1 VARASCSNR
10 RSRSASS
17 EKTDSY
23 RNIAMKP
30 RVPRTIYLS
39 HAPAPSRETISYGPS
54 LVPDVRPMRCASLQS
69 AQHVG
74 EDATIV
80 GVLSATLTLA
90 DYGRVARD
98 PGIIQKRRC
107 KRLRTCSG
115 LPVLVRWQP
124 HPTQQVS
131 VAGVGADVPETRVS
145 AEEDQPTSALLISH
159 FEELKRLRFLAH
171 NATGLS

>member
-1 VARASCSNR
+1 MMIEVFISHDGPLDRRHRSEEAVRVCGASFRSSR
-10 RSRSASS
+10 RKMVNHLKQTLLLRG
-17 EKTDSY
+17 
-23 RNIAMKP
+23 KP
-30 RVPRTIYLS
+30 PLGSPTIIRLLS
-39 HAPAPSRETISYGPS
+39 
-54 LVPDVRPMRCASLQS
+54 
-69 AQHVG
+69 VG
-74 EDATIV
+74 MF
-80 GVLSATLTLA
+80 
-90 DYGRVARD
+90 R
-98 PGIIQKRRC
+98 RRC

-115 LPVLVRWQP
+115 LLVLVRWQP